1 MWVLLSDG
9 RVVVDTD
16 KIDYIVPYK
25 DNRIGDKALI
35 VMNSGNSVTTS
46 EMPHE
51 IYRIIERRKVN
62 DLQNSKSRRS
72 Y

>member
-16 KIDYIVPYK
+16 KIDYIAPFK
-25 DNRIGDKALI
+25 DNRVGDKAII
-35 VMNSGNSVTTS
+35 VMKSGNTITTA

-51 IYRIIERRKVN
+51 IYRIIERRK
-62 DLQNSKSRRS
+62 SK
-72 Y
+72 

>member
-1 MWVLLSDG
+1 MFVLLSDG

-25 DNRIGDKALI
+25 NDKIGDKAII
-35 VMNSGNSVTTS
+35 VMKGGNSVTTA

-51 IYRIIERRKVN
+51 IYRIIERRASNK
-62 DLQNSKSRRS
+62 
-72 Y
+72 